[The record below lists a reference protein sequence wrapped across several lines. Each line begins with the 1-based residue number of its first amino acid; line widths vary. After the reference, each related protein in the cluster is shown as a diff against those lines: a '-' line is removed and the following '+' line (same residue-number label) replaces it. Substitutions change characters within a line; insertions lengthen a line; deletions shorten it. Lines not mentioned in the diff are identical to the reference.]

1 MRLAIPKLLFVSS
14 TRPPD
19 DSYRRIVKQKEFKKI
34 DRAKPPT
41 KKIQNPNI
49 EIRNKL
55 TNKSQVRKIQNT
67 ESE

>member
-1 MRLAIPKLLFVSS
+1 MRPA
-14 TRPPD
+14 D
-19 DSYRRIVKQKEFKKI
+19 DSYHRIVKQNEFKKI

-55 TNKSQVRKIQNT
+55 TNKSEIRKIQNT